1 MIRLPLKKRKPAPD
15 SVFALTSPFKDPFR
29 HKIFCM
35 VRRSVE
41 RVFMLDQVDLVYR
54 TIRDDPRYK
63 GRDFF
68 DSAMEVLNVRIDVA
82 QEDRN
87 RIPESGPL
95 VVVANHPFGGL
106 EGILLMRILLDR
118 RPDVKVMANYLLG
131 RMPEMAAHS
140 ILVDPFGNRAAIG
153 KNIAPI
159 KEAIRWL
166 RGGRA
171 LLVFPSGEVSHLN
184 VLERR
189 IEDPKWNESIA
200 GIIRHTGA
208 SALPVFVEGRNSAV
222 FQMLGMVHPKVRTVL
237 LPRELIRRRGSVMRF
252 RIGNVVPFK
261 RLDRIHNAG
270 EMMDYLRLRT
280 YLLMSRV
287 APRSGKPGL
296 RRLLPRQPV
305 PVARSLYPDMIAQDI
320 QMLPPE
326 ACLLQSGELAV
337 YAVTAPQI
345 PRLLHEIGRLREI
358 TFRAVGEG
366 TGRAVDLDRYDQY
379 YIHLVLWN
387 REKQEL
393 VGAYRLGMTDEIVAR
408 YGKKGLYT
416 STLFRYSRKLL
427 KEIGPSLEMGRSFIR
442 QEYQR
447 TFSPLLM
454 LWKGIARVIVMNPK
468 YRRLFGPVSINN
480 QYNTASRQMLE
491 AFLRTNRFDAR
502 LSQYV
507 KPRNPTRKP
516 FRRRW
521 DPAIL
526 RRTVHSS
533 DEMSDLISEI
543 EKDGKGVPI
552 LLKQY
557 LKLGGRLLGFNVDP
571 DFSDV
576 LDGLIAV
583 DLLHTDRHILDRFL
597 GKSETDEFLR
607 FHTASS
613 AASPPDSGPR

>member
-1 MIRLPLKKRKPAPD
+1 MIRLPLRKKKPQPD

-29 HKIFCM
+29 HKLFCM

-41 RVFMLDQVDLVYR
+41 RVFMLDQVDEVYR

-82 QEDRN
+82 QADRD
-87 RIPESGPL
+87 RIPQTGPL

-140 ILVDPFGNRAAIG
+140 ILVDPFGSRAAVG
-153 KNIAPI
+153 KNIGPI

-184 VLERR
+184 VQEKR

-237 LPRELIRRRGSVMRF
+237 LPRELIRKQGSVMRF

-261 RLDRIHNAG
+261 RLEQIENAG

-280 YLLMSRV
+280 YLLLSRG
-287 APRSGKPGL
+287 AMLSGKPGL
-296 RRLLPRQPV
+296 RRLLPRRSV

-320 QMLPPE
+320 AMLPPE
-326 ACLLQSGELAV
+326 ACLIQSGELAV
-337 YAVTAPQI
+337 YAATAPQI

-366 TGRAVDLDRYDQY
+366 TGRAVDLDRFDQT
-379 YIHLVLWN
+379 YIHLALWN

-427 KEIGPSLEMGRSFIR
+427 DELGPSLEMGRSFIR

-454 LWKGIARVIVMNPK
+454 LWKGIARVIVLNPK

-491 AFLRTNRFDAR
+491 AFLRTNRFDAG
-502 LSQYV
+502 LSRFV

-521 DPAIL
+521 DPTIL
-526 RRTVHSS
+526 RRTVHSA
-533 DEMSDLISEI
+533 DEMSNLISEI
-543 EKDGKGVPI
+543 EKDGKGVPV

-571 DFSDV
+571 NFSDV

-597 GKSETDEFLR
+597 GKAETDEFLR
-607 FHTASS
+607 YHS
-613 AASPPDSGPR
+613 APPAVSPSQPG

>member
-1 MIRLPLKKRKPAPD
+1 MIRLPLRKKKPQPD

-29 HKIFCM
+29 HKLFCM

-41 RVFMLDQVDLVYR
+41 RVFMLDQVDEVYR

-82 QEDRN
+82 QADRD
-87 RIPESGPL
+87 RIPQTGPL

-140 ILVDPFGNRAAIG
+140 ILVDPFGSRAAVG
-153 KNIAPI
+153 KNIGPI

-184 VLERR
+184 VQEKR

-237 LPRELIRRRGSVMRF
+237 LPRELIRKQGSVMRF

-261 RLDRIHNAG
+261 RLEQIENAG

-280 YLLMSRV
+280 YLLLSRG
-287 APRSGKPGL
+287 AMLSGKPGL
-296 RRLLPRQPV
+296 RRLLPRRSV

-320 QMLPPE
+320 AMLPPE
-326 ACLLQSGELAV
+326 ACLIQSGELAV
-337 YAVTAPQI
+337 YAATAPQI

-366 TGRAVDLDRYDQY
+366 TGRAVDLDRFDQT
-379 YIHLVLWN
+379 YIHLALWN

-427 KEIGPSLEMGRSFIR
+427 DELGPSLEMGRSFIR

-454 LWKGIARVIVMNPK
+454 LWKGIARVIVLNPK

-491 AFLRTNRFDAR
+491 AFLRTNRFDAG
-502 LSQYV
+502 LSRFV

-521 DPAIL
+521 DPTIL
-526 RRTVHSS
+526 RRTVHSA
-533 DEMSDLISEI
+533 DEMSNLISEI
-543 EKDGKGVPI
+543 EKDGKGVPV

-571 DFSDV
+571 NFSDV

-597 GKSETDEFLR
+597 GKAETDEFLR
-607 FHTASS
+607 YHSVPPAVSS
-613 AASPPDSGPR
+613 SQPG

>member
-1 MIRLPLKKRKPAPD
+1 MLRLPIKKRKPEPD

-29 HKIFCM
+29 HGVFCM

-41 RVFMLDQVDLVYR
+41 RLFMLDQVDWVYR

-68 DSAMEVLNVRIDVA
+68 DSAMEVLNVRIEVA
-82 QEDRN
+82 QEDRD
-87 RIPESGPL
+87 RIPATGPL
-95 VVVANHPFGGL
+95 VVVANHPFGGI

-140 ILVDPFGNRAAIG
+140 ILVDPFGTRSSIG

-171 LLVFPSGEVSHLN
+171 LLIFPSGEVSHLN
-184 VLERR
+184 VQERR

-200 GIIRHTGA
+200 GVIRHTGA
-208 SALPVFVEGRNSAV
+208 AALPVFVEGRNSAV
-222 FQMLGMVHPKVRTVL
+222 FQMLGLVHPRMRTVL
-237 LPRELIRRRGSVMRF
+237 LPRELIRKRGTAMRF
-252 RIGNVVPFK
+252 RIGSVVPFK
-261 RLDRIHNAG
+261 RLEQIESAG
-270 EMMDYLRLRT
+270 EMVDYLRLRT
-280 YLLMSRV
+280 YLLMSRGAA
-287 APRSGKPGL
+287 APRKPGL
-296 RRLLPRQPV
+296 RRLLPRRSV
-305 PVARSLYPDMIAQDI
+305 PVARPLYPDMVAQDV

-337 YAVTAPQI
+337 YAATAPQI

-358 TFRAVGEG
+358 TFRAAGEG
-366 TGRAVDLDRYDQY
+366 TGRALDLDRYDQY
-379 YIHLVLWN
+379 YIHLALWN

-408 YGKKGLYT
+408 YGKRGLYT

-427 KEIGPSLEMGRSFIR
+427 EEMGPSLEMGRSFIR

-454 LWKGIARVIVMNPK
+454 LWKGIARFIVLNPK

-491 AFLRTNRFDAR
+491 AFLRTNRFDSRLAR
-502 LSQYV
+502 YV
-507 KPRNPTRKP
+507 KPRNPSRKP

-526 RRTVHSS
+526 RRTVHSA

-543 EKDGKGVPI
+543 EKDGKGVPV

-557 LKLGGRLLGFNVDP
+557 LKLGGRLMGFNVDP

-576 LDGLIAV
+576 LDGLISV

-597 GKSETDEFLR
+597 GKTETDEFLR
-607 FHTASS
+607 FHS
-613 AASPPDSGPR
+613 AGSETGAPEPR